1 VNDLQRN
8 YAACL
13 EALRLLHRPIT
24 DAEQLEAAKALGLE
38 SWLAEP
44 VQPSLIK
51 EEAK

>member
-1 VNDLQRN
+1 MNTVQRN

-24 DAEQLEAAKALGLE
+24 EQERLEAAKALGLE

-44 VQPSLIK
+44 VQLPLK
-51 EEAK
+51 DKDA